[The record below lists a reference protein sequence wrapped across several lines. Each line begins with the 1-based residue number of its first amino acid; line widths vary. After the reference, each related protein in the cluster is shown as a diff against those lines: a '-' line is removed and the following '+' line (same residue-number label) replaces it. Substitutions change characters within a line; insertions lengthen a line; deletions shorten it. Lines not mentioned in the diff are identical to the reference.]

1 MVLGANKFRI
11 NKYNSEYIIKL
22 VGVYIRQ
29 NKRYKWKLSLQME
42 TNDKLRSIKYKSEL
56 FLLTYIN

>member
-1 MVLGANKFRI
+1 MGIVLGYMYK
-11 NKYNSEYIIKL
+11 
-22 VGVYIRQ
+22 

-56 FLLTYIN
+56 FLLTYINEIYGTDVHKLR